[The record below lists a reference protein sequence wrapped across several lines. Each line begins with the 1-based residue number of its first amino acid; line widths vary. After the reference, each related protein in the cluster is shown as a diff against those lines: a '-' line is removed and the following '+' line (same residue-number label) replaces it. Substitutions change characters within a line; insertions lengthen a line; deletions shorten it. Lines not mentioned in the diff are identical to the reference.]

1 MRRTVISYKVRP
13 ETAAVNEELLRG
25 VFVELARVEPDNVRW
40 TALVLED
47 GVTFIHTVEVVHGEN
62 PIPALTS
69 FKRYNE
75 AVLERCEEQPAVSQA
90 REIGAYRGSGSQPS
104 APSQQPER

>member
-13 ETAAVNEELLRG
+13 ETAEVNEELLRG
-25 VFVELARVEPDNVRW
+25 VFDELARVKPDNVRW
-40 TALVLED
+40 TAFVLED

-90 REIGAYRGSGSQPS
+90 REIGAYQGSGSQPS
-104 APSQQPER
+104 ARSQQPER